1 MGVMHQPSNLLQ
13 SPHLIQSKPLIQQ
26 DASSAPYP
34 MFAGEFTGAPYAE
47 FAYGD
52 FANLRSAVANTKRGA
67 ASFAPS
73 KGAVFDFQ
81 LSRGSKSNKLSR
93 SRTWV
98 PHTRFMRVGIVA
110 WDRLGLAFDLAL
122 DFDIA

>member
-1 MGVMHQPSNLLQ
+1 VPRT
-13 SPHLIQSKPLIQQ
+13 P
-26 DASSAPYP
+26 
-34 MFAGEFTGAPYAE
+34 
-47 FAYGD
+47 
-52 FANLRSAVANTKRGA
+52 NLRMGILLICEAPSPTRSGGA

-98 PHTRFMRVGIVA
+98 PHTRFMRVGIVT
-110 WDRLGLAFDLAL
+110 WDRPGLAFDLAL